1 MKKDFAPYLSV
12 VLPSLFQMA
21 TLNPEMSI
29 QGNTA
34 VADIS
39 DVLHEVKPE
48 QATSKHQ
55 FNITT
60 DEIEEKDV
68 GIQMLAVF
76 IDELGGSFAPY
87 VEITSK
93 LFLTLISFEANDS
106 IRNSVAGAL
115 PSLLKCIKEASPNN
129 NQPLIE

>member
-1 MKKDFAPYLSV
+1 MKKEFTPYLNA

-29 QGNTA
+29 QGKTE
-34 VADIS
+34 VGDIS
-39 DVLHEVKPE
+39 DVLHEVKPD
-48 QATSKHQ
+48 QATNKHQ

-76 IDELGGSFAPY
+76 IEELGGSYAPY
-87 VEITSK
+87 VEMTSK
-93 LFLTLISFEANDS
+93 LMLSLINYEANDS
-106 IRNSVAGAL
+106 IRNSVAGSL
-115 PSLLKCIKEASPNN
+115 PGLLKCIKEA
-129 NQPLIE
+129 